1 MERNKTYITQ
11 ITKKDLEEIA
21 DVCNVYAGDGI
32 EITRTENGIEI
43 QVDRDQFT
51 RWVKKIMQGGS
62 I

>member
-21 DVCNVYAGDGI
+21 DACNVYAGEGI

-43 QVDRDQFT
+43 KVDRDQFT